1 MTTAFY
7 KQYEVGTGTT
17 GQSWSNAQWRPRQ
30 DDAWPTAN
38 EIGYYPDACKLINFQ
53 GTPTAWVDHTSTK
66 MPAQVKCEFD
76 PLETDEILNDSNE
89 VRRYIYKYQ
98 PDESKAALKS
108 HCSQMVTVNGKQIP
122 RYLHPS
128 DTFCKSAIVGE
139 DYKKLV
145 HDICVEYTS
154 APYCACVA
162 RNTNLDYLGDKGSAG
177 NSVAACW
184 YKPCVFNT
192 GFKDPTYTSTCT
204 TNVCPLVAPGSDV
217 SICS

>member
-38 EIGYYPDACKLINFQ
+38 KIGYNPDACKLINFQ
-53 GTPTAWVDHTSTK
+53 GTPAAWIDHTSTK

-76 PLETDEILNDSNE
+76 PLEINEILSNSNE
-89 VRRYIYKYQ
+89 IRRYIYKYQ

-108 HCSQMVTVNGKQIP
+108 HCSQMVTVNGQQIP

-139 DYKKLV
+139 DYKTFV
-145 HDICVEYTS
+145 HDICSNNIS
-154 APYCACVA
+154 APYCACYNRSNDHVYVV
-162 RNTNLDYLGDKGSAG
+162 DG
-177 NSVAACW
+177 NVIPDEYAVCW

-192 GFKDPTYTSTCT
+192 GFKDPRLTSTCE
-204 TNVCPLVAPGSDV
+204 TNICQLGHVGSEV
-217 SICS
+217 SICN